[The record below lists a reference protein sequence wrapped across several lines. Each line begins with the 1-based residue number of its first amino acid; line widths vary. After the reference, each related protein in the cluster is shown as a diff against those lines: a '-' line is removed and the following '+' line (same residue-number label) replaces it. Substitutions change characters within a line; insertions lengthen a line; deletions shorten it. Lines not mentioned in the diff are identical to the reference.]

1 MEISLRAEVLE
12 FTPDPVRLEADP
24 QPIYRALGYRTSSPA
39 PMVTELVEEIL
50 QAAIPM
56 LAPRC
61 TVALLPE
68 EGLVFDKSSFTCAG
82 VTFHTEPIITKR
94 IRKSTRIALFVCSL
108 GPGIEEWSKQELS
121 GGDLLK
127 GYTVD
132 AAASTFVESAADWME
147 RELENFIS
155 PRGWKQT
162 NRYSPG
168 YCDWSVREQ
177 QKIFSFFP
185 PLPSGVMLTES
196 SLMIP
201 IKSVS
206 GIIGLGP
213 DVEREEYEC
222 KLCDLK
228 DCFQR
233 RLS

>member
-1 MEISLRAEVLE
+1 MQTDIHAEILE
-12 FTPDPVRLEADP
+12 FEPEPARLETDP
-24 QPIYRALGYRTSSPA
+24 APIYRALGYRSATPP
-39 PMVTELVEEIL
+39 PMVRDLVSEIL
-50 QAAIPM
+50 RAAIP
-56 LAPRC
+56 LITPRC
-61 TVALLPE
+61 TIAILPE
-68 EGLVFDKSSFTCAG
+68 EGLSFEKASFSCAG
-82 VTFHTEPIITKR
+82 VTFHSEPIITKR
-94 IRKSTRIALFVCSL
+94 IRKSARIAFFVCSL

-121 GGDLLK
+121 EGDLLK
-127 GYTVD
+127 GYTID
-132 AAASTFVESAADWME
+132 AAASAFVESTADWME
-147 RELENFIS
+147 HELEHHVA

-185 PLPSGVMLTES
+185 PTPSGVTLTES
-196 SLMIP
+196 SLMVP

-206 GIIGLGP
+206 GVIGLGP
-213 DVEREEYEC
+213 AVEREDYEC